1 MLHVFSCMYVYF
13 YFNSAEV
20 KIKTTFSNIN
30 LRIYNVY
37 TIEKEFLFM
46 GSLTKK
52 FCKGPLLGKA

>member
-37 TIEKEFLFM
+37 TIEKRMFFYGKSHE
-46 GSLTKK
+46 KV
-52 FCKGPLLGKA
+52 CKGPLLGKA